1 MIGKELFGLLRET
14 HGKEGFQSL
23 VDDKVVPLAGDIVHE
38 NFGVEGAQLA
48 QMTREINVIVN
59 GAATTNFYERSAG
72 RPAMG
77 FLLLKRNQ
85 RTLHCRRIGR
95 PENGLTKR
103 NPLKMWHLKSAYLCR
118 YDVALDVN
126 VMGVRHMCQLARQ
139 CPNLEV
145 ILHVST
151 GKKKFLN

>member
-23 VDDKVVPLAGDIVHE
+23 VDDKVVPLAGDIGHE

-72 RPAMG
+72 RPAGHG
-77 FLLLKRNQ
+77 FSSSEKKSAHTPL
-85 RTLHCRRIGR
+85 
-95 PENGLTKR
+95 PENRKT
-103 NPLKMWHLKSAYLCR
+103 
-118 YDVALDVN
+118 
-126 VMGVRHMCQLARQ
+126 
-139 CPNLEV
+139 
-145 ILHVST
+145 
-151 GKKKFLN
+151 